1 VRFEAL
7 CDVDMGNEGGVVRA
21 LLHLM
26 WEGMWTM
33 LVARILL
40 QLTKR
45 VKILIL
51 KMTIGSIEE
60 IETVK
65 VMKWKIVEKYNANA
79 YSCWSKSLSKRRT
92 WIRHHEIL
100 LKDWLLAFRWNNVS
114 PSF

>member
-1 VRFEAL
+1 
-7 CDVDMGNEGGVVRA
+7 
-21 LLHLM
+21 
-26 WEGMWTM
+26 MWTM

-65 VMKWKIVEKYNANA
+65 VMK
-79 YSCWSKSLSKRRT
+79 
-92 WIRHHEIL
+92 
-100 LKDWLLAFRWNNVS
+100 
-114 PSF
+114 